1 MHGTTQAGVT
11 CKNKIFDS
19 HACMRTCTVVLESAG
34 ISTFE
39 FVLIS
44 PSGSESNGVPFMSER
59 NDDFEINGRNKY
71 RDLNGTIHRQ
81 VHCSFFEVTI
91 QSMLHERLVYMN
103 STFRRF
109 LSFESLRYLR
119 FLDALCLLLSTLCL
133 LLSLDSL
140 RLLLQL
146 GELET

>member
-1 MHGTTQAGVT
+1 
-11 CKNKIFDS
+11 
-19 HACMRTCTVVLESAG
+19 
-34 ISTFE
+34 
-39 FVLIS
+39 
-44 PSGSESNGVPFMSER
+44 MSER

-109 LSFESLRYLR
+109 LSFESLRHLRFLGFESLRYLR

-133 LLSLDSL
+133 LLNLDSL
-140 RLLLQL
+140 RLLL